1 VSLLY
6 RDAHFKECA
15 PWHRA
20 ELRPRL
26 FQSLLWPEGAILVD
40 PAASKEAVMHHAL
53 GKQKNGDGQPNQK
66 QELSNLEPGR
76 LFPYWGCLIRTLS
89 HLSYLSAKSRDCR
102 NSTIRAP
109 GSTRQSVLFCSIS
122 TKLTGRLDEAIAN
135 IGNLKSSFSVLN
147 RANNTALGPGS
158 QDRTCRC
165 GQWIPLDITVPW
177 PFFGR
182 L

>member
-1 VSLLY
+1 LY
-6 RDAHFKECA
+6 RDAHLKECA

-76 LFPYWGCLIRTLS
+76 LFPCRGYPIRILY
-89 HLSYLSAKSRDCR
+89 HLNYLFARPGDCHY
-102 NSTIRAP
+102 NVILAP
-109 GSTRQSVLFCSIS
+109 GPKQKSVLFCSIS
-122 TKLTGRLDEAIAN
+122 KSVENTHRDDLASLL
-135 IGNLKSSFSVLN
+135 NLKISICS
-147 RANNTALGPGS
+147 T
-158 QDRTCRC
+158 
-165 GQWIPLDITVPW
+165 IPLE
-177 PFFGR
+177 
-182 L
+182 